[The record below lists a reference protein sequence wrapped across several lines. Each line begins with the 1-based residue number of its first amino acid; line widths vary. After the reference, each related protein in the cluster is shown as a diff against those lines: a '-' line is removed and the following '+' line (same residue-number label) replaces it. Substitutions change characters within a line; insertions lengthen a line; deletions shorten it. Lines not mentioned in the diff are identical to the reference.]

1 MGLIRN
7 KEIRRRRVRR
17 EKLRQLRERYKKAKN
32 DTERNAT
39 IAKMRRVNPRLSREQ
54 FVAPLERPTAA
65 A

>member
-7 KEIRRRRVRR
+7 KEIRRRRARR
-17 EKLRQLRERYKKAKN
+17 DKLRQLRERYKKAKT
-32 DTERNAT
+32 DSERNSI

-54 FVAPLERPTAA
+54 FVAPLERRTAA